1 MPRRISILFLTPSPI
16 QSASE
21 RYRIYQYLPHLRRCG
36 FDCTVRP
43 FASEALHRAI
53 QKQAVVGRIC
63 GVLSCALQRVRD
75 LSALDE
81 FDLVV
86 IHREAFPFL
95 HPFFEMKAIQRHARA
110 IFDFDDAIHVGHRD
124 TPSMKYSWMYKLKYG
139 PGINIALQKCRHV
152 IAGNRTLAEH
162 AARLNA
168 NVTIIPTVVDLQ
180 RYTYQPPRET
190 VNAVTVGWVGSTST
204 SPYLAEIEPALQRL
218 SEVHKGKVRFRT
230 FGDPKR
236 SLKLPDLEAQPF
248 RLDSEIDDLRTIDI
262 GIMPMPD
269 NEWTRGKCA
278 FKAIQ
283 YMALGIPAVASPV
296 GVAGEI
302 IQHGK
307 NGLLANSAAEWFSC
321 LDRLVRDVE
330 LRRRLSVNGR
340 TTVEREYS
348 LQVWAPRVA
357 ELFEKVAGGRQAAE
371 YAAV

>member
-1 MPRRISILFLTPSPI
+1 MSRRISILFLTPSPI

-139 PGINIALQKCRHV
+139 PGINIALQKCHHV

-204 SPYLAEIEPALQRL
+204 SPYLAEIEPALRRL
-218 SEVHKGKVRFRT
+218 SEVHKGNVRFRT

-236 SLKLPDLEAQPF
+236 KLALPDFEARPF
-248 RLDSEIDDLRTIDI
+248 QLDSEIEDLRTIDI

-296 GVAGEI
+296 GFAAELI
-302 IQHGK
+302 HHGK
-307 NGLLANSAAEWFSC
+307 NGLLASSEAEWFSC
-321 LDRLVRDVE
+321 LDRVVRDGE
-330 LRRRLSVNGR
+330 LRRRLSANGR
-340 TTVEREYS
+340 ITVERKYS

-357 ELFEKVAGGRQAAE
+357 DLLERIATGERVVEFAIV
-371 YAAV
+371 